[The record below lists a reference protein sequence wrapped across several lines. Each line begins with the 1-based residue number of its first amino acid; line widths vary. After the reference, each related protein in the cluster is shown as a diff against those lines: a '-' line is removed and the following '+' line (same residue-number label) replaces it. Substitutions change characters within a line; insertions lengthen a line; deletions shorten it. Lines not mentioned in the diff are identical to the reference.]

1 MACCCSEPLICGN
14 SIRCGL
20 PQSLSVTFTHGS
32 FDFMIV
38 PSLGRIR
45 STEWQSA
52 FSSYTLTLQSENS
65 SSATYTFSQGR
76 VSVSA
81 TWRCLRTQPCL
92 GPINVFPASPICLA
106 MSYTQVPDPF
116 DAGSTSF
123 ADRASVV
130 DTTAGAIWSGPN
142 SPFQDFPTIT
152 EWCSN
157 KQSVS
162 STEIARAGVTCNI
175 QSTGFI
181 GQRNELWAN
190 SSATISVSINPLP

>member
-20 PQSLSVTFTHGS
+20 PQSLSVTFTPGS
-32 FDFMIV
+32 FDFMFA

-52 FSSYTLTLQSENS
+52 FSSYTLTLQSQNS
-65 SSATYTFSQGR
+65 SSATYTFVQGR

-81 TWRCLRTQPCL
+81 TWRCLRNQPCL
-92 GPINVFPASPICLA
+92 GSINVFPASPICLA
-106 MSYTQVPDPF
+106 MSYSQVPIPF
-116 DAGSTSF
+116 DGGSVPF
-123 ADRASVV
+123 NDRASAV
-130 DTTAGAIWSGPN
+130 DTTAGAIWAGPN

-162 STEIARAGVTCNI
+162 RTEIAGASVTCSI
-175 QSTGFI
+175 ETGGWA
-181 GQRNELWAN
+181 GQRIERWAD